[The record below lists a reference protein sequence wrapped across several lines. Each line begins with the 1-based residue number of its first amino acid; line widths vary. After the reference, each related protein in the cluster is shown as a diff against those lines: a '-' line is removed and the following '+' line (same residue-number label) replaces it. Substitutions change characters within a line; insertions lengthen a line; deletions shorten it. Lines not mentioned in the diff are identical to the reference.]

1 MCIRDRTTINQEE
14 IQKFSKLADEWW
26 DANGK
31 FKPLHAF
38 NPVRIKYIID
48 KCKYHFKLRKQDE
61 RPLSVLKVLDIGCGG
76 GLVCEPLSRLGADV
90 TGIDASSKNIEVAK
104 IHAKKSGLKIKY
116 FNTSPEKKEVNE
128 KFDVILNLEVVE
140 HVENLDLFLK
150 SSSDLLKKNGIMFI
164 ATINRT
170 FESYLKAIIGAEYL
184 LRWLPIGT
192 HSWEKFL
199 KPKEIEDK
207 LIKLNLDKLD
217 LDGLKFNIISNDWSL
232 SQNCSVNYI
241 IVAKKN

>member
-1 MCIRDRTTINQEE
+1 MTTINQEE

-61 RPLSVLKVLDIGCGG
+61 RPLSILKVLDIGCGG

-199 KPKEIEDK
+199 KPKEIEDR

-217 LDGLKFNIISNDWSL
+217 LDGLRFNIISNDWSL

-241 IVAKKN
+241 IVVKKN

>member
-1 MCIRDRTTINQEE
+1 MSRRKADR
-14 IQKFSKLADEWW
+14 F
-26 DANGK
+26 
-31 FKPLHAF
+31 
-38 NPVRIKYIID
+38 
-48 KCKYHFKLRKQDE
+48 
-61 RPLSVLKVLDIGCGG
+61 
-76 GLVCEPLSRLGADV
+76 
-90 TGIDASSKNIEVAK
+90 SSKASTTTTACRVFGWANIPQIK
-104 IHAKKSGLKIKY
+104 GKKNGLKIKY
-116 FNTSPEKKEVNE
+116 LNTSPEKQQINE

-140 HVENLDLFLK
+140 HVEDLDLFLK

-170 FESYLKAIIGAEYL
+170 FESYVKAIIGAEYL

-199 KPKEIEDK
+199 KPKEIEEK
-207 LIKLNLDKLD
+207 LIKLNLDKLN

-232 SQNCSVNYI
+232 SKNCSVNYI

>member
-1 MCIRDRTTINQEE
+1 MTTINQEE
-14 IQKFSKLADEWW
+14 IQKFSKLADQWW

-38 NPVRIKYIID
+38 NPIRIKYIID
-48 KCKYHFKLRKQDE
+48 KCCSHFKIKKNQE
-61 RPLSVLKVLDIGCGG
+61 KPLSFLKILDVGCGG

-90 TGIDASSKNIEVAK
+90 TGIDASYKNIEIAK
-104 IHAKKSGLKIKY
+104 IHAKKNNLKIKY
-116 FNTSPEKKEVNE
+116 LNTSPEKKELSE

-150 SSSDLLKKNGIMFI
+150 SSTELLRKNGIIFI

-170 FESYLKAIIGAEYL
+170 FESYIKAIIGAEYI

-192 HSWEKFL
+192 HDWQKFL
-199 KPKEIEDK
+199 KPEEIEAK
-207 LIKLNLDKLD
+207 FGNLNLNKLN
-217 LDGLKFNIISNDWSL
+217 LDGLKFNILSNSWSL
-232 SQNCSVNYI
+232 SSDCSVNYI
-241 IVAKKN
+241 LLAKKN

>member
-1 MCIRDRTTINQEE
+1 MTTINQEE

-90 TGIDASSKNIEVAK
+90 TGIDASSKNIEVAR

-199 KPKEIEDK
+199 KPKEIEDR

-217 LDGLKFNIISNDWSL
+217 LDGLRFNIISNDWSL

>member
-1 MCIRDRTTINQEE
+1 MTTINEKE

-26 DANGK
+26 NANGK

-48 KCKYHFKLRKQDE
+48 KCKSHFKLKKGMQK
-61 RPLSVLKVLDIGCGG
+61 PLSVLKILDIGCGG

-90 TGIDASSKNIEVAK
+90 VGIDASYKNIEVAK

-116 FNTSPEKKEVNE
+116 FNTSPEKKEINE

-170 FESYLKAIIGAEYL
+170 FESYLKAIVGAEYL

-192 HSWEKFL
+192 HSWDKFL
-199 KPKEIEDK
+199 KPEEIDEK
-207 LIKLNLDKLD
+207 LIKFNLDRVC
-217 LDGLKFNIISNDWSL
+217 LDGLKFNIISNNWSL

>member
-1 MCIRDRTTINQEE
+1 MTTINQEE

-38 NPVRIKYIID
+38 NPIRIKYIID
-48 KCKYHFKLRKQDE
+48 KCRDHFKLKKKDE
-61 RPLSVLKVLDIGCGG
+61 KSLSALKVLDIGCGG

-90 TGIDASSKNIEVAK
+90 TGIDASFKNIEVAK
-104 IHAKKSGLKIKY
+104 IHAKKNNLKIKY
-116 FNTSPEKKEVNE
+116 FNTSPEKSELNE

-199 KPKEIEDK
+199 KPEEIEER
-207 LIKLNLDKLD
+207 LSKLNLNKLN
-217 LDGLKFNIISNDWSL
+217 LDGLKFNIMSNNWSL
-232 SQNCSVNYI
+232 SKNCSVNYI
-241 IVAKKN
+241 IVVKKN

>member
-1 MCIRDRTTINQEE
+1 MTTINQEE

-90 TGIDASSKNIEVAK
+90 TGIDASSKNIEVAR

-116 FNTSPEKKEVNE
+116 FNTSPEKNEVNE

-199 KPKEIEDK
+199 KPKEIEDR

-217 LDGLKFNIISNDWSL
+217 LDGLRFNIISNDWSL

>member
-1 MCIRDRTTINQEE
+1 MTTINQEE
-14 IQKFSKLADEWW
+14 IQKFSKLADQWW

-48 KCKYHFKLRKQDE
+48 KCSSHFKLKKKDKK
-61 RPLSVLKVLDIGCGG
+61 PLSTLKVLDIGCGG

-104 IHAKKSGLKIKY
+104 IHAKKSNLKIKY
-116 FNTSPEKKEVNE
+116 FNTSPEKKEINE
-128 KFDVILNLEVVE
+128 KFDVILSLEIVE

-150 SSSDLLKKNGIMFI
+150 SSSELLKKNGIMFV

-170 FESYLKAIIGAEYL
+170 FESYIKAIVGAEYI

-192 HSWEKFL
+192 HDWQKFL
-199 KPKEIEDK
+199 KPEEIEEK
-207 LIKLNLDKLD
+207 FSQINLNKLD
-217 LDGLKFNIISNDWSL
+217 LNGLKFNILSNSWNL
-232 SQNCSVNYI
+232 SSDCSVNYM

>member
-1 MCIRDRTTINQEE
+1 MTTINQEE

-90 TGIDASSKNIEVAK
+90 TGIDASSKNIEVAR

>member
-1 MCIRDRTTINQEE
+1 MTTINQEE
-14 IQKFSKLADEWW
+14 IQKFSKLADQWW

-38 NPVRIKYIID
+38 NPIRIKYIIN
-48 KCKYHFKLRKQDE
+48 KCTSHFKLNQSKE
-61 RPLSVLKVLDIGCGG
+61 RPLSKLKILDIGCGG

-104 IHAKKSGLKIKY
+104 IHAKKSHLKIKY
-116 FNTSPEKKEVNE
+116 FNTSPEKKEISE
-128 KFDVILNLEVVE
+128 RFDVILNLEIVE

-150 SSSDLLKKNGIMFI
+150 SANDLLKKNGIMFV

-170 FESYLKAIIGAEYL
+170 FQSYIKAIVGAEYI

-192 HSWEKFL
+192 HDWQKFL
-199 KPKEIEDK
+199 KPEEIEK
-207 LIKLNLDKLD
+207 KFRQLNLNKLD
-217 LDGLKFNIISNDWSL
+217 LDGLKFNVLSNSWSL
-232 SQNCSVNYI
+232 SSDCSVNYI

>member
-1 MCIRDRTTINQEE
+1 MTTINQEE

-48 KCKYHFKLRKQDE
+48 KCKSHFKLKSKDDK
-61 RPLSVLKVLDIGCGG
+61 PLSGLNILDIGCGG
-76 GLVCEPLSRLGADV
+76 GLVCEPLSRLGASV
-90 TGIDASSKNIEVAK
+90 TGIDASYKNIEVAK
-104 IHAKKSGLKIKY
+104 IHAKKSDLKIKY
-116 FNTSPEKKEVNE
+116 LSTSPEKKDINE

-150 SSSDLLKKNGIMFI
+150 SSDNLLKKKGIMFI

-170 FESYLKAIIGAEYL
+170 FESYLKAIVGAEYL

-192 HSWEKFL
+192 HSWDKFL
-199 KPKEIEDK
+199 KPEEIEEK
-207 LIKLNLDKLD
+207 LVKLNLERLD
-217 LDGLKFNIISNDWSL
+217 LSGFKFNILSNDWSL
-232 SQNCSVNYI
+232 SRNCSVNYI

>member
-1 MCIRDRTTINQEE
+1 MTTINQEE

-90 TGIDASSKNIEVAK
+90 TGIDASSKNIEVAR

-199 KPKEIEDK
+199 KPKEIEDR

-217 LDGLKFNIISNDWSL
+217 LDGLRFNIISNDWSL

-241 IVAKKN
+241 IVVKKN